1 MIFAQQPAILL
12 LDTVDGLAAYTNA
25 ALDLRRDHFNLQDP
39 AYDPNELAGVLD
51 ELWQNLDLVDD
62 FVAVNPMGFSSY
74 ELSQVRQWKQTYVG
88 YALAFCDDDGR
99 LLLSVS
105 DRLVEPCGI
114 SREMVDML
122 SHRPTFEDPLGLS
135 IALIPFAGFA
145 GRITYPAVFSEL
157 PMGWGDGMR
166 KALAEELRH
175 MVETQPVISDAATF
189 MEEVPRMHAEE
200 AEHAAREA
208 LEDLEYE
215 LNPPGQPVG
224 THRGAL
230 AGLDIKE
237 RERAIDVYI
246 DTKPFDLLDEE
257 GAEPQL
263 HIITLMEEQRVAG
276 KPDQP
281 LDRLLSRLHV
291 DQARHIALQLQV
303 PYARDLKKAELVE
316 AIVEALADS
325 TRVHEALFGLNEV
338 RARQLKRIV
347 ESGFSIT
354 LSVDELIDRTTRL
367 LPCPPWAFAFKTG
380 KGYTFAVPVELRSA
394 LESALLDEIIANGE
408 TEMRICR
415 LANMY
420 AELRGIV
427 SEDEL
432 IDEVAAHDLGTGY
445 AELFAR
451 HGKRRAVEA
460 LLAVNFES
468 DLLDSDI
475 LDDGK
480 TRWHIFHTLS
490 DDAGTAPDSP
500 WAAPAVVEAPLPPM
514 LLNLLKAREGK
525 PVRHLE
531 PEMAA
536 CSTLYDWELTLPE
549 VQKLIAFLD
558 ANVPDDADDYFYAD
572 NVYETLEEMSRGGY
586 PLNAVL
592 QYVSDEEIIPDK
604 ASLKPFLNILMDF
617 LNAMPNWANNGWAPN
632 DILPSDP
639 QMS

>member
-25 ALDLRRDHFNLQDP
+25 VLDLRRGHFNLQDP
-39 AYDPNELAGVLD
+39 AYDPNELANVLD
-51 ELWQNLDLVDD
+51 ELWRNLDLVDD
-62 FVAVNPMGFSSY
+62 FVADNPIGFNSY
-74 ELSQVRQWKQTYVG
+74 ELRQVRQWKKAYVG
-88 YALAFCDDDGR
+88 YALAFCDDGGR

-114 SREMVDML
+114 SREMLDML
-122 SHRPTFEDPLGLS
+122 SRRPTYEDPLGLS
-135 IALIPFAGFA
+135 IALIPFAG
-145 GRITYPAVFSEL
+145 RITYPAVFSEL
-157 PMGWGDGMR
+157 PLGWGDGMR

-175 MVETQPVISDAATF
+175 LVETQPVISDAATF
-189 MEEVPRMHAEE
+189 MEEVPRMLAEE

-215 LNPPGQPVG
+215 LNPPEQPVG
-224 THRGAL
+224 THRGVL

-237 RERAIDVYI
+237 RERAIDIYI

-281 LDRLLSRLHV
+281 LDRLLSRLRV
-291 DQARHIALQLQV
+291 DQVRHIALQLQV

-325 TRVHEALFGLNEV
+325 TRVREALFGLNEM

-380 KGYTFAVPVELRSA
+380 TSYTFTVPVELRAA
-394 LESALLDEIIANGE
+394 LESAPLDEIIANGE

-432 IDEVAAHDLGTGY
+432 IDEVAAQDLGTGY

-451 HGKRRAVEA
+451 HAKRRAVEA
-460 LLAVNFES
+460 LLGVNFES

-480 TRWHIFHTLS
+480 ARWYIFHTLS
-490 DDAGTAPDSP
+490 DDAGTAPDDP
-500 WAAPAVVEAPLPPM
+500 WAAPAVVKAPLPPM
-514 LLNLLKAREGK
+514 LQNLLKARQSK
-525 PVRHLE
+525 PVRHLQ
-531 PEMAA
+531 PEMAE
-536 CSTLYDWELTLPE
+536 CNTLYDWVLTLPE
-549 VQKLIAFLD
+549 VQKLIGFLD

-586 PLNAVL
+586 PPNAVL
-592 QYVSDEEIIPDK
+592 EYVSDEEIIPDK
-604 ASLKPFLNILMDF
+604 ASLKPFLDILMDF

-632 DILPSDP
+632 DILREEL
-639 QMS
+639 QN

>member
-39 AYDPNELAGVLD
+39 VYDPNELADILD

-62 FVAVNPMGFSSY
+62 FAADNPMGFSAY
-74 ELSQVRQWKQTYVG
+74 ELSQVRQWKQAYVG
-88 YALAFCDDDGR
+88 YALAFCDDSGR

-105 DRLVEPCGI
+105 GRLVEPCGI
-114 SREMVDML
+114 SHEMVDML
-122 SHRPTFEDPLGLS
+122 SRRPTYEDPLGLS
-135 IALIPFAGFA
+135 FALIPFA

-189 MEEVPRMHAEE
+189 M
-200 AEHAAREA
+200 
-208 LEDLEYE
+208 
-215 LNPPGQPVG
+215 
-224 THRGAL
+224 AL

-246 DTKPFDLLDEE
+246 DTKPFDLLAEDE
-257 GAEPQL
+257 AEPQP

-281 LDRLLSRLHV
+281 LDRLLGRLRV
-291 DQARHIALQLQV
+291 DQVRNIAQQLQV
-303 PYARDLKKAELVE
+303 PHAHDLRKAELVE
-316 AIVEALADS
+316 AAVEALADS
-325 TRVHEALFGLNEV
+325 ARVHETLFGLNEM

-367 LPCPPWAFAFKTG
+367 LPCPPWSFAFKTG
-380 KGYTFAVPVELRSA
+380 KSYTFAVPVELRSA
-394 LESALLDEIIANGE
+394 LGSAPLDEIIANGE

-432 IDEVAAHDLGTGY
+432 IDEVAAQDLGTGY

-460 LLAVNFES
+460 LLGVNFES

-490 DDAGTAPDSP
+490 DDAGTAPDNP

-549 VQKLIAFLD
+549 VQKLIGFLD
-558 ANVPDDADDYFYAD
+558 ANVPDDANDYFYAD

-586 PLNAVL
+586 PPNAVL

-604 ASLKPFLNILMDF
+604 ASLKPFLDILMDF

-632 DILPSDP
+632 DILPNDA